1 MPMVPERAK
10 LHLVMTLWQF
20 GYAGNHI
27 ILRSALNMGIS
38 KIVFPLYRNAIA
50 LFVLAPSAYFSEK
63 NDRPPL
69 TTSILIEFF
78 LLGFIGI
85 TCNHGSYLLGLD
97 KTSPTFASATENI
110 VPAVTFLIAALLRIE
125 QVHLN
130 RKDGRAKVLGT
141 AASVAGASLITL
153 YKGPAIYT
161 PNSHLHHQSRVLLSL
176 GDDEG
181 ENWTLG
187 CIYLIVHCLCWSSWI
202 VLQAPLLKK
211 YPARLSA
218 TSYSCFFS
226 VLQFLAI
233 AAYFE
238 KDSQAWQV
246 HSSAELFSIFYT
258 GLVASAMGFAVQT
271 WVVDRAGPV
280 FVSVYLPVQTLLV
293 AVMASVVLGEEFYLG
308 GVIGAVLIVAGLYL
322 VVWGKSEESKFAMQK
337 ASIPSMPE
345 NKKRKCPSRSPLI
358 QPLITSFSE

>member
-1 MPMVPERAK
+1 MMPMVPERAK
-10 LHLVMTLWQF
+10 LHLVMTLWQL

-27 ILRSALNMGIS
+27 ILRSALDMGIS

-50 LFVLAPSAYFSEK
+50 LFVLAPFAYFSEK

-69 TTSILIEFF
+69 TTSILIELF

-141 AASVAGASLITL
+141 LASVAGASLITL

-161 PNSHLHHQSRVLLSL
+161 PNSHLHQSRVLHSL

-187 CIYLIVHCLCWSSWI
+187 CVYLIVHCLCWSSWI

-246 HSSAELFSIFYT
+246 HSSAFFSICYT

-271 WVVDRAGPV
+271 WVVDKAGPV

-293 AVMASVVLGEEFYLG
+293 AVMATVVLGEEFYLG

-322 VVWGKSEESKFAMQK
+322 VVWGKSEESKFATQK
-337 ASIPSMPE
+337 AVIPSTPE
-345 NKKRKCPSRSPLI
+345 NKKRKCPSSPSLI